1 MTEAKYIAGNVRAV
15 CPGCEG
21 ALSMFE
27 YQGGARGEYG
37 AVVQDVE
44 GEKKFYILM
53 RCGGCGRGGLATIY
67 NPLGTQIDGLLVE
80 FYPVAI
86 DRAALPATVPAGL
99 SGDFREAEICASV
112 GAWRGASALL
122 RSVLEKTLIANG
134 YAKGSLSARIDDA
147 AADGVITAARQ
158 KRAHEDIRVLGND
171 VLHDEWREVT
181 GDEYDAAHLYTQR
194 ILEDLYDL
202 RSEVEQVLIKAGRLK
217 EPP

>member
-15 CPGCEG
+15 CPGCGG
-21 ALSMFE
+21 ALSTFE
-27 YQGGARGEYG
+27 YRGGGRGEYG
-37 AVVQDVE
+37 TVVQQVDGSRRNV
-44 GEKKFYILM
+44 YVLM
-53 RCGGCGRGGLATIY
+53 SCGGCGRGGLATIY
-67 NPLGTQIDGLLVE
+67 DPIGRQIDGMLIE
-80 FYPVAI
+80 FYPPAI
-86 DRAALPATVPAGL
+86 DRATLPTTVPPGL

-134 YAKGSLSARIDDA
+134 YTKGSLSARIDEA

-158 KRAHEDIRVLGND
+158 RRAHEDIRVLGND

-181 GDEYDAAHLYTQR
+181 GSEYEAAHLYTQR

-202 RSEVEQVLIKAGRLK
+202 RGEVEQVLTSAGRLK
-217 EPP
+217 KP